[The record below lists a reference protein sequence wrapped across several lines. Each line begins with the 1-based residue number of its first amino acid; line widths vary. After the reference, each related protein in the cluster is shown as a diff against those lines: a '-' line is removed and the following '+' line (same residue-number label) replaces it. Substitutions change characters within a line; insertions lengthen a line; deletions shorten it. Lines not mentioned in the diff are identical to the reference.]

1 MEVIDGST
9 DAAPTA
15 RAVAS
20 LDGVQSGLARLRGL
34 VAAPVL
40 LTRGAEE
47 ICRSCGF
54 ARSLIFSVDDEQMT
68 PAGAY
73 GHGADGPEP
82 VARGKTLSLTDL
94 PLESEMLRRRI
105 PLLVVDVDVDGRPR
119 SVGSLWGSTS
129 YVAAPVMPQ
138 GDVIGFIY
146 ADRRGQHRDVDDL
159 DRATLSAFAEGFG
172 FAFQAAV
179 LGARLRGQRD
189 QVRDMLRSTEQ
200 LFDEFIAEG
209 RRRVDHAD
217 SLRAAHHTA
226 SFLEGSS
233 SRLEQVL
240 TPREIDVIQLL
251 AAGETN
257 AGVASRLVITEGT
270 VKWHVK
276 QILRKLRAANRAEAV
291 SRYLRITAVD
301 EQDGS

>member
-1 MEVIDGST
+1 MPT
-9 DAAPTA
+9 D
-15 RAVAS
+15 RAVA
-20 LDGVQSGLARLRGL
+20 LMDGVQAGLGRLRGL
-34 VAAPVL
+34 VAASTL
-40 LTRGAEE
+40 LARGAEE
-47 ICRSCGF
+47 LCHSCGF
-54 ARSLIFSVDDEQMT
+54 ARSLIFSVDDERMT
-68 PAGAY
+68 PAGAS
-73 GHGADGPEP
+73 GDAESESVVWGA
-82 VARGKTLSLTDL
+82 ALSLAEL
-94 PLESEMLRRRI
+94 PLESELLRRRM
-105 PLLVVDVDVDGRPR
+105 PLLVDDVGAMR
-119 SVGSLWGSTS
+119 SVGALWGSTS

-138 GDVIGFIY
+138 GAVVGVLY
-146 ADRRGQHRDVDDL
+146 ADRRGQHRAVDAL
-159 DRATLSAFAEGFG
+159 DRATLAAFAEGFG
-172 FAFQAAV
+172 FAFQATV
-179 LGARLRGQRD
+179 LSTRLRVQHD

-200 LFDEFIAEG
+200 LFDEFIAEE

-257 AGVASRLVITEGT
+257 AGVASRLAITEGT
-270 VKWHVK
+270 AKWHVK

-301 EQDGS
+301 QQGESS